1 MANLADME
9 ELLEKIS
16 NREVV
21 NYMREAS
28 ACYGAGAYRGCIVL
42 SYIALF
48 DDMRTKLAELAK
60 INAPAKLIWQ
70 EVEKRAGEQD
80 VFESHM
86 ADRLKKE
93 GLLTKAEHKQLEI
106 IRDIR
111 NRAAHPSGV
120 QPKPEEARYIYRVV
134 IDDFLGQALL
144 KTTHAADAIV
154 ARLTKSN
161 LFPTTDFGE
170 VVEIGRGE
178 IADLNPTADPYLV
191 KELIAARGNPDTTVQ
206 TNAGRLLAAL
216 ARAEPARYRQILR
229 KKLVESLAHDPDYG
243 AWIGRVIVADPSVL
257 QGVSSATPARVQA
270 LLSANAKT
278 PPTKIAS
285 KLSHPI
291 AQFAAIVSELGE
303 EKTLKAY
310 KGFADTVLEEFP
322 FNPSLLDALVDAP
335 LMRATLVKR
344 WLADAGS
351 SQWDESNPFAAAAP
365 ILDDYAET
373 FFTDEEAF
381 RLIVRL
387 IEAADWNGRKA
398 KLLRADQFDAL
409 PKTKAKAI
417 AFANKKPKGSLK
429 ILEAVNAGATVAD
442 FLKDELGAP

>member
-1 MANLADME
+1 MASLADME

-21 NYMREAS
+21 SYMREAS

-48 DDMRTKLAELAK
+48 DDMRTKLTELAK
-60 INAPAKLIWQ
+60 INASAKVIWQ

-93 GLLTKAEHKQLEI
+93 SLLTKAEHKQLEI

-120 QPKPEEARYIYRVV
+120 QPKPEEARYVYRVV
-134 IDDFLGQALL
+134 IDDFLSQALL

-154 ARLTKSN
+154 GRLAKSN
-161 LFPTTDFGE
+161 LFPTTDFAE
-170 VVEIGRGE
+170 VVEISRGE
-178 IADLNPTADPYLV
+178 IADLNPAADPYLV
-191 KELIAARGNPDTTVQ
+191 KELISARANPDTTVQ

-216 ARAEPARYRQILR
+216 ARAEPTRFRQILR

-243 AWIGRVIVADPSVL
+243 AWIGRVVVADPGVL
-257 QGVSSATPARVQA
+257 RDVSSSTPARVQA
-270 LLSANAKT
+270 LLSANAKA
-278 PPTKIAS
+278 PPTKVAS

-291 AQFAAIVSELGE
+291 AQFAAIVGELGE
-303 EKTLKAY
+303 DETLKTY
-310 KGFADTVLEEFP
+310 KTFAETVLQEFP
-322 FNPSLLDALVDAP
+322 FNPSLLDALEDAP
-335 LMRATLVKR
+335 LMRAVLVKR

-351 SQWDESNPFAAAAP
+351 SQWDKSNPFAAAAP

-373 FFTDEEAF
+373 FLADEEAF
-381 RLIVRL
+381 RLLVRL
-387 IEAADWNGRKA
+387 VEAADWNGRKA

-409 PKTKAKAI
+409 PTIKTKAV
-417 AFANKKPKGSLK
+417 AFAKKKPKASLK
-429 ILEAVNAGATVAD
+429 ILEAANAGASVAD
-442 FLKDELGAP
+442 FLKDEVGVP